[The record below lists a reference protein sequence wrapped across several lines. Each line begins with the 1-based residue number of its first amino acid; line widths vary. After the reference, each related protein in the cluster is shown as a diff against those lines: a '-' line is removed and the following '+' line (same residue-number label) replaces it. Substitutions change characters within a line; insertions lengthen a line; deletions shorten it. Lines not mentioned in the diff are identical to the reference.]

1 MDDKKGRIERDVRF
15 YKTQKHRMDSSDQ
28 YPDLVEC
35 KHVFVRRRLLCNIR
49 EGGSFA
55 IPPISAPT

>member
-49 EGGSFA
+49 EGGSSA
-55 IPPISAPT
+55 ILPISAPT